1 MSHRTPKL
9 GLFASQIGRLIL
21 CSEASVSL
29 RCEDV
34 FILRQDTW
42 MKTCSSPNKRK
53 RRRKKGKRG
62 KSRWAD
68 QSKYLKYRYN
78 AGIDIG
84 LIVV

>member
-1 MSHRTPKL
+1 MSHRTLKL

-42 MKTCSSPNKRK
+42 MKTCSTPKENRK
-53 RRRKKGKRG
+53 GRRKKGKRE
-62 KSRWAD
+62 KSWWAD
-68 QSKYLKYRYN
+68 QSKYL
-78 AGIDIG
+78 
-84 LIVV
+84 